1 MEQLVKVTR
10 GGQVTIP
17 ADLRRQAGIE
27 IGDDVE
33 MRIVKGC
40 LVLVPKQLIDKDQ
53 TWFWTQ
59 EWQAAE
65 REAEDD
71 LRAGRVKAFDTLE
84 GLIADLDADNADS
97 SSAVA
102 LRNTGHHDPTLKN
115 P

>member
-17 ADLRRQAGIE
+17 AEMRRQAGID
-27 IGDDVE
+27 IGDYVE
-33 MRIVKGC
+33 MRLEEGH

-65 REAEDD
+65 HEAEDE
-71 LRAGRVKAFDTLE
+71 LRAGQVKAFDTLDE
-84 GLIADLDADNADS
+84 LIADLDADETEA
-97 SSAVA
+97 
-102 LRNTGHHDPTLKN
+102 
-115 P
+115 

>member
-17 ADLRRQAGIE
+17 AEMRRQAGIDVGDYVE
-27 IGDDVE
+27 IRLEEG
-33 MRIVKGC
+33 R

-53 TWFWTQ
+53 TWFWTK

-71 LRAGRVKAFDTLE
+71 LRTGKVKRFDMLDE
-84 GLIADLDADNADS
+84 LIAGLDADETED
-97 SSAVA
+97 
-102 LRNTGHHDPTLKN
+102 
-115 P
+115 

>member
-27 IGDDVE
+27 IGDYVE
-33 MRIVKGC
+33 MRMVEGR

-59 EWQAAE
+59 DWQAAE
-65 REAEDD
+65 REAQEE
-71 LRAGRVKAFDTLE
+71 LRTGQVKAFDTLDE
-84 GLIADLDADNADS
+84 LVADLDADEAED
-97 SSAVA
+97 
-102 LRNTGHHDPTLKN
+102 
-115 P
+115 

>member
-17 ADLRRQAGIE
+17 AEMRRQAGIE
-27 IGDDVE
+27 IGDYVE
-33 MRIVKGC
+33 MRMVDGR

-53 TWFWTQ
+53 TWFWTE

-71 LRAGRVKAFDTLE
+71 LRAGRVKAFETLDE
-84 GLIADLDADNADS
+84 LIADLDTDETED
-97 SSAVA
+97 
-102 LRNTGHHDPTLKN
+102 
-115 P
+115 

>member
-17 ADLRRQAGIE
+17 AEMRRQAGIE
-27 IGDDVE
+27 IGDYVE
-33 MRIVKGC
+33 MRMVEGR

-59 EWQAAE
+59 DWQAAE

-71 LRAGRVKAFDTLE
+71 LRTGRVKAFETLDE
-84 GLIADLDADNADS
+84 LIADLDADETED
-97 SSAVA
+97 
-102 LRNTGHHDPTLKN
+102 
-115 P
+115 

>member
-17 ADLRRQAGIE
+17 AEMRRQAGIE
-27 IGDDVE
+27 IGDYVE
-33 MRIVKGC
+33 MRMVEGR

-53 TWFWTQ
+53 TWFWTE

-71 LRAGRVKAFDTLE
+71 LRTGRVKAFETLDE
-84 GLIADLDADNADS
+84 LIADLDADETED
-97 SSAVA
+97 
-102 LRNTGHHDPTLKN
+102 
-115 P
+115 

>member
-17 ADLRRQAGIE
+17 AEMRRQAGIE
-27 IGDDVE
+27 IGDYVE
-33 MRIVKGC
+33 MRMVDGR

-53 TWFWTQ
+53 TWFWTE

-71 LRAGRVKAFDTLE
+71 LRAGRLKAFETLDE
-84 GLIADLDADNADS
+84 LIADLDIDETED
-97 SSAVA
+97 
-102 LRNTGHHDPTLKN
+102 
-115 P
+115 

>member
-17 ADLRRQAGIE
+17 AEMRRQAGIDVGDYVE
-27 IGDDVE
+27 IRLEEGH
-33 MRIVKGC
+33 

-53 TWFWTQ
+53 TWFWTE

-71 LRAGRVKAFDTLE
+71 LHAGRVKTFDTLDE
-84 GLIADLDADNADS
+84 LITDLDADETED
-97 SSAVA
+97 
-102 LRNTGHHDPTLKN
+102 
-115 P
+115 

>member
-17 ADLRRQAGIE
+17 AEMRRQAGID
-27 IGDDVE
+27 IGDYVE
-33 MRIVKGC
+33 MRLEAGH

-65 REAEDD
+65 REAEDE
-71 LRAGRVKAFDTLE
+71 LRAGQVKAFDTLDE
-84 GLIADLDADNADS
+84 LIADLDADEAE
-97 SSAVA
+97 V
-102 LRNTGHHDPTLKN
+102 
-115 P
+115 

>member
-27 IGDDVE
+27 IGDYVE
-33 MRIVKGC
+33 MRMVEGH

-53 TWFWTQ
+53 TWFWTE

-71 LRAGRVKAFDTLE
+71 LRAGRVKAFDTLDE
-84 GLIADLDADNADS
+84 LIADLDADDAE
-97 SSAVA
+97 A
-102 LRNTGHHDPTLKN
+102 
-115 P
+115 